1 MIVPSLPYDRIV
13 RALRRAGWVVVLQK
27 GCHIRL
33 QKQTVTK
40 TLELTV
46 PALRPVLGSTLAH
59 ILKHAQLTV
68 DEFNDRL

>member
-1 MIVPSLPYDRIV
+1 MTVPSVPYDRIISV
-13 RALRRAGWVVVLQK
+13 LRRTGWVIVRHK

-33 QKQTVTK
+33 QKQAATK

-59 ILKHAQLTV
+59 ILIQAQLTV
-68 DEFNDRL
+68 DEFNERL